1 MEVTQGMT
9 MSQAVCARCFTEFMK
24 QKHADEA
31 AAEVAKAQAEAT
43 APVKGAATKAM
54 KAKAGAPLE
63 GAAMKAK
70 RAKAAAPVK
79 GATTKAMRQKAAAPA
94 KEVMSERARS
104 MKRKGKAKKAM
115 KA

>member
-63 GAAMKAK
+63 GAAMKADDVSPSLVK
-70 RAKAAAPVK
+70 DWIGHARSLKDWDDMLMIDQHMVLAKAIP
-79 GATTKAMRQKAAAPA
+79 KAMNALL
-94 KEVMSERARS
+94 
-104 MKRKGKAKKAM
+104 
-115 KA
+115 